1 MKIVSACLVGVPC
14 RWDGID
20 KKQEKLM
27 KLLESG
33 DALPLWPEQL
43 GGLSTPREPS
53 EIVGDRVISKFGNDV
68 TEEFKSGA
76 EIVLN
81 IAKQIGCTQA
91 ILKAKS
97 PSCGCNKIYDGT
109 FTGNLIDGD
118 GITAKL
124 LKEHGIEVITEEDI

>member
-33 DALPLWPEQL
+33 DALPLCPEQL

-81 IAKQIGCTQA
+81 IAIQNQTNQNSLPQV
-91 ILKAKS
+91 LK
-97 PSCGCNKIYDGT
+97 CNFYPFLFHIRKA
-109 FTGNLIDGD
+109 L
-118 GITAKL
+118 
-124 LKEHGIEVITEEDI
+124 

>member
-33 DALPLWPEQL
+33 DALPLCPEQL

-97 PSCGCNKIYDGT
+97 PSC
-109 FTGNLIDGD
+109 
-118 GITAKL
+118 
-124 LKEHGIEVITEEDI
+124 